1 LEDPLAK
8 TALDPKFLSLLAGRR
23 IASFSTENHDA
34 SPHLT
39 AVGYLY
45 QEGSFYVATSSRTR
59 KARNLSA
66 RPRATIM
73 VEARKA
79 GSESGVT
86 ATGPVEILSGEKA
99 RGWNARIHGR
109 YLSAEA
115 LADPQVG
122 PVFAAFDDICI
133 RVLPVSWT
141 WWDMAE
147 LDAMVLGRRF
157 ASNPSYLL
165 AQEF

>member
-1 LEDPLAK
+1 MAK
-8 TALDPKFLSLLAGRR
+8 TALDPKFLPLLAGRR
-23 IASFSTENHDA
+23 IASFGTENHDA

-39 AVGYLY
+39 AVWYLY
-45 QEGSFYVATSSRTR
+45 QDGSFYVATSSRTR
-59 KARNLSA
+59 KARNLSV

-79 GSESGVT
+79 GSERGVT

-99 RGWNARIHGR
+99 KEWTSRIHKR
-109 YLSAEA
+109 YLSAAA

-133 RVLPVSWT
+133 RIRPKSWT
-141 WWDMAE
+141 WWDMAD
-147 LDAMVLGRRF
+147 LDAMVLGGRL
-157 ASNPSYLL
+157 AGNPSYVL